1 MLLVSDCFSRKG
13 FRESK
18 VHSEFKRQQANKRD
32 ESDSASGSFECL
44 SSQSHL
50 VELLEVRRIDAML
63 KMTTTTLPDG
73 SANQAY
79 STKLEV
85 TGGTAPFTWSVTP
98 PLPSGLALDA
108 STGEIRGAPKAVSAK
123 STYTFTVKDSATP
136 PEYSAADVTLEIKP
150 ATSVMDK
157 MDKMSMWFL
166 SGYLLLATVLTF
178 YLVFSLWSLKSGASE
193 IDWRVFLVAHW
204 TINPEVQLLLL
215 VLFTGA
221 FGSCVY
227 ALKSLADF
235 RGEDKL
241 YASWL
246 LFYVIQPFEGGGVAF
261 LFYLL
266 IRGGL
271 LVSTGAD
278 VTKVNLFVVCGIAG
292 LVGAFSDAA
301 LKKLHEVFQSL
312 FQPTDDRGGKLT
324 SGLKIR
330 TTTLPDGS
338 ANQAYSAKLEVT
350 GGTAPITW
358 SVTPPLP
365 SGLALDANT
374 GEIRGTPKAVSAKS
388 TYTFTVKDSAPSPQ
402 SSTVELTLEIK

>member
-1 MLLVSDCFSRKG
+1 
-13 FRESK
+13 
-18 VHSEFKRQQANKRD
+18 
-32 ESDSASGSFECL
+32 
-44 SSQSHL
+44 
-50 VELLEVRRIDAML
+50 ML

-136 PEYSAADVTLEIKP
+136 PESSAADVTLEIKP